1 MDFLSF
7 VFLNFLAMISPGPD
21 FAIVTQ
27 YGLKASRK
35 AAFFASCGVAAALII
50 HVLYCVTGIA
60 LFLNSS
66 PRALLLIKFLG
77 GVYLSYLGI
86 KSILSAGKDDDQKEI
101 KIKNAFAAGFLCNLL
116 NPKATVF
123 LLSLF
128 GIFAQSMTT
137 VASKFAFG
145 MSIPVLA
152 IVYFS
157 FLSYLITHP
166 KFLPFLQKRRKFFI
180 SVMGGVISL
189 IGVAGIV
196 SAISGYIKL

>member
-1 MDFLSF
+1 
-7 VFLNFLAMISPGPD
+7 MISPGPD

-35 AAFFASCGVAAALII
+35 AAFFASCGVAVALII
-50 HVLYCVTGIA
+50 HVLYCVTGVA

-77 GVYLSYLGI
+77 GIYLSYLGI
-86 KSILSAGKDDDQKEI
+86 KSMLGAGDDGLQKEI
-101 KIKNAFAAGFLCNLL
+101 KLKNAFAAGFFCNLL

-128 GIFAQSMTT
+128 GIFAKSMNTL
-137 VASKFAFG
+137 ASKFVFG
-145 MSIPVLA
+145 MMIPILA

-157 FLSYLITHP
+157 FLSYIITHP
-166 KFLPFLQKRRKFFI
+166 KFLPFLQKKRKYFTWVMGAVI
-180 SVMGGVISL
+180 SV
-189 IGVAGIV
+189 IGVVGII
-196 SAISGYIKL
+196 SAVSGYIKLRNIQLLI